1 MSAQGPSLSKWLIV
15 LMLLTACQKDDRA
28 MVVGKIQQASSLVS
42 TEFTIDKV
50 VFGTKTKNLLWF
62 KFNEANFLAYSKA
75 KVKTG
80 IDLGKIKEEHIEISG
95 QKIVLRL
102 PPVEV
107 INFSYPPS
115 SFVEDTLISD
125 PEVFLNKISL
135 PEQEEF
141 FRLAELDIRE
151 NLEYMGV
158 VSTTQDHLRKMFHV
172 LLESLGYQEIYIT
185 FENDRLIIP
194 KVNPQGG
201 PEEAE

>member
-95 QKIVLRL
+95 QKIVL
-102 PPVEV
+102 
-107 INFSYPPS
+107 
-115 SFVEDTLISD
+115 
-125 PEVFLNKISL
+125 
-135 PEQEEF
+135 
-141 FRLAELDIRE
+141 
-151 NLEYMGV
+151 
-158 VSTTQDHLRKMFHV
+158 
-172 LLESLGYQEIYIT
+172 
-185 FENDRLIIP
+185 
-194 KVNPQGG
+194 
-201 PEEAE
+201 